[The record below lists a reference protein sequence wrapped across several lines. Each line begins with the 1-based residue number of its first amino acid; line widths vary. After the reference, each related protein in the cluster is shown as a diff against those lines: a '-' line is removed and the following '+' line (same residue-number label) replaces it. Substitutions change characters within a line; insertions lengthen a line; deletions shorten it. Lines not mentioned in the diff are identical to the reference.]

1 MRENCSEKYK
11 LITETL
17 ISRGISI
24 TTMESCTSGLIAS
37 LITDTEGASAILRG
51 AFITYSNEAKIRC
64 GVPSDVIERYG
75 VYSEETARA
84 MARAA
89 ADAYN
94 ADISVGIT
102 GSFANADPENADS
115 EPGVVYLAIC
125 VKGGLSAAQ
134 VAGAHSIISEG
145 SDLSSTNAAENQ
157 VPGKRS
163 IISEGCVMRETPAAD
178 NTGVVL
184 KSYTIE
190 GIHGSCRYE
199 DKLIAAEYVADELLS
214 ILAEI

>member
-37 LITDTEGASAILRG
+37 LITDTEGASAVLRG

-64 GVPSDVIERYG
+64 GVPAEIIDRYG

-84 MARAA
+84 MAQAA
-89 ADAYN
+89 ANAYN

-115 EPGVVYLAIC
+115 EPGVVYFAIYFR
-125 VKGGLSAAQ
+125 GML
-134 VAGAHSIISEG
+134 
-145 SDLSSTNAAENQ
+145 
-157 VPGKRS
+157 R
-163 IISEGCVMRETPAAD
+163 
-178 NTGVVL
+178 
-184 KSYTIE
+184 SYTIE
-190 GIHGSCRYE
+190 GVHGSYRHE
-199 DKLIAAEYVADELLS
+199 DKLIAADYVADELLGILQVQS
-214 ILAEI
+214 I